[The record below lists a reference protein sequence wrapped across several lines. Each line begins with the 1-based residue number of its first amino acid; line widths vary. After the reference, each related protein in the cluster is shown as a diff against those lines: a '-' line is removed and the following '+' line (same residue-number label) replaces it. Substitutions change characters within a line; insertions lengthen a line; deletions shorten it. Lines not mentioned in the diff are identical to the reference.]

1 MIHVEMPDPPPQ
13 YVARVRTPGEAF
25 LAVNPHPTGKEWS
38 GRQYWSAIHGTLYSN
53 MNGICSYC
61 ATFTPRRRG
70 LESVDHTSI
79 DHFVP
84 KARAPSLA
92 YEWSNFR
99 LCRAR
104 LNHRKGQHEDV
115 IDPYVVADGW
125 FRLSFTTFLLYPDP
139 NLSGDE
145 KQKINDTIARLELN
159 QDDKL
164 VQERLRA
171 VYAYADG
178 KLPRRRL
185 RRFYPFIA
193 SEMAAQNFDG
203 VHLPKFRDLLTNRKI
218 RASLGL

>member
-1 MIHVEMPDPPPQ
+1 MIHVDMPTPPPH
-13 YVARVRTPGEAF
+13 YHAKVRLPGDAF
-25 LAVNPHPTGKEWS
+25 LATTPHPTGKEWN
-38 GRQYWSAIHGTLYSN
+38 GRQYWSEIHGTLYSN
-53 MNGICSYC
+53 LNGVCSYC

-70 LESVDHTSI
+70 SGSVDHTSI

-84 KARAPSLA
+84 KAKEPSLA

-104 LNHRKGQHEDV
+104 LNNRKGEHEDV
-115 IDPYVVADGW
+115 IDPYTLANGW

-139 NLSGDE
+139 HLPAGE
-145 KQKINDTIARLELN
+145 KQKVNETIMRLGLN

-178 KLPRRRL
+178 KLSHGRL

-193 SEMAAQNFDG
+193 SEMVAQDFDAA
-203 VHLPKFRDLLTNRKI
+203 HLPKFRHLLTNPEVRN
-218 RASLGL
+218 RLGL